1 MFGRSDAPENIFQP
15 KNLPAVRGYFDF
27 VKSLSE
33 NGKKIFVSQCFIGIS
48 EETSPIFVDVHV
60 FSRPQRG
67 VRTFSDMTSAFHAP

>member
-33 NGKKIFVSQCFIGIS
+33 NGKKSLSHNASS
-48 EETSPIFVDVHV
+48 EFPRRLPL
-60 FSRPQRG
+60 FSWMFMYFPG
-67 VRTFSDMTSAFHAP
+67 HKGELGHFRT